1 MKQIKVRFN
10 LGAGAN
16 YMKWKVEIPGQPVRY
31 ISPDVVQLRMTGC
44 TVKNQPGT
52 AKKIH
57 QGANKTVCAWI
68 LCDQISILTDLSMD
82 SPSITQLKEFEQL
95 SYNPRVQPNWLCGGV
110 NVDGE
115 SYDTVVSSGK
125 NLFAHIKSI
134 S

>member
-1 MKQIKVRFN
+1 
-10 LGAGAN
+10 
-16 YMKWKVEIPGQPVRY
+16 MKWKVEIPGQPAKY
-31 ISPDVVQLRMTGC
+31 ISPDVAQLRMTGC

-52 AKKIH
+52 ANKIH

-68 LCDQISILTDLSMD
+68 LCNEINILTDLNMD
-82 SPSITQLKEFEQL
+82 SPSITQLKNFEQL
-95 SYNPRVQPNWLCGGV
+95 SYNPRVQPNWLCGGI

-125 NLFAHIKSI
+125 NLFAQIKKI